1 MFQMHPIRL
10 VLAHARFEKK
20 AKVIAAS
27 LGLDQMKLLHKWCSH
42 IFQMGGE
49 MSRTEENAK
58 ENCDQGI
65 FGNFQ
70 PKKQEDVCHQINIE
84 LVPIKRDPQ
93 TSSRDFKKE
102 EELRFFWSSRSMTS
116 FRNDKLTMRQ
126 KVAEAEGWCS
136 FGHGHGQHGRRRV
149 EGVESLVNDR

>member
-1 MFQMHPIRL
+1 
-10 VLAHARFEKK
+10 
-20 AKVIAAS
+20 
-27 LGLDQMKLLHKWCSH
+27 
-42 IFQMGGE
+42 
-49 MSRTEENAK
+49 MSRAEENAK

-70 PKKQEDVCHQINIE
+70 PMKQEDVCHQINIE

-93 TSSRDFKKE
+93 RSPNKE
-102 EELRFFWSSRSMTS
+102 EEPRFFWPSTSMTS

-126 KVAEAEGWCS
+126 KVAEAEGG
-136 FGHGHGQHGRRRV
+136 FRVGHGYGQHVRRKV

>member
-1 MFQMHPIRL
+1 
-10 VLAHARFEKK
+10 
-20 AKVIAAS
+20 
-27 LGLDQMKLLHKWCSH
+27 MKLLHKWCSH

-49 MSRTEENAK
+49 LSRTEENAK

-70 PKKQEDVCHQINIE
+70 PKKQEDVCHQISIE

-93 TSSRDFKKE
+93 RGSKDVTKE
-102 EELRFFWSSRSMTS
+102 EELRFFWPSTSMTS

-126 KVAEAEGWCS
+126 KVAEAEGWC
-136 FGHGHGQHGRRRV
+136 GLGYGHGQHGRRRV
-149 EGVESLVNDR
+149 EGVESLVNVR

>member
-1 MFQMHPIRL
+1 MFQMHPIWL

-49 MSRTEENAK
+49 LSRTEENAK

-70 PKKQEDVCHQINIE
+70 PMKQEDFCHQINIE

-102 EELRFFWSSRSMTS
+102 EELRFFWPSTSMTS

-136 FGHGHGQHGRRRV
+136 FGHGHGQLGRRRV